1 MKYKID
7 TIINYITEIE
17 PMTLA
22 RLHKILY
29 LSQAASLINLGKEM
43 FKEKIVA
50 SHNGPFLPEVQKA
63 YIYFSDKIRYDR
75 KMFDELDRL
84 INKLPG
90 SKEVDD
96 FSETMSGQIIRIL
109 IEKTKDFNDIEL
121 SEKTKYSFWKECYS
135 REDKIMKP
143 KEILNFHKS
152 INGFDEIP
160 RPSGIV
166 YKATEISKFIINN
179 FENTNPLSL
188 LRILYFLK
196 RDWKNIYGYN
206 IFTEEI
212 KIISSGPV
220 IEKVYN
226 KYRFFG
232 SSKIYSNEK
241 SEIETTDCSKII
253 EIIKKY
259 PYNSSTELLELFWKE
274 IKKARF

>member
-29 LSQAASLINLGKEM
+29 LAQAASLINLGKAM
-43 FKEKIVA
+43 FKEKIAA
-50 SHNGPFLPEVQKA
+50 SHNGPFIPEVQKT

-90 SKEVDD
+90 SVEVDK
-96 FSETMSGQIIRIL
+96 FSKTKSAEIIRAL
-109 IEKTKDFNDIEL
+109 LEEVKDFNDMEL
-121 SEKTKYSFWKECYS
+121 SEKTKYSFWKECYN
-135 REDKIMKP
+135 RKDKIMKP
-143 KEILNFHKS
+143 KEILKFHKS
-152 INGFDEIP
+152 INGFDEIA
-160 RPSGIV
+160 RPTGVV

-206 IFTEEI
+206 LFTEEI
-212 KIISSGPV
+212 KIISSGPM
-220 IEKVYN
+220 IEEVYK
-226 KYRFFG
+226 KYFSWG
-232 SSKIYSNEK
+232 SSKIYLKEEFDIDK
-241 SEIETTDCSKII
+241 KDQDKII
-253 EIIKKY
+253 KIIKKY
-259 PYNSSTELLELFWKE
+259 PYNSSIKLLELFWKE
-274 IKKARF
+274 QKNA

>member
-17 PMTLA
+17 PMTLI

-50 SHNGPFLPEVQKA
+50 SHNGPFLPEVQKK
-63 YIYFSDKIRYDR
+63 YFYFTDKIRYDR
-75 KMFDELDRL
+75 RMFDELDQL
-84 INKLPG
+84 INELPG

-96 FSETMSGQIIRIL
+96 FSETMSGEIIKIL
-109 IEKTKDFNDIEL
+109 IEKTRDFNDIEL

-152 INGFDEIP
+152 INGFDEIS

-206 IFTEEI
+206 LFAEEI
-212 KIISSGPV
+212 KIISSGPI
-220 IEKVYN
+220 IEEVYN
-226 KYRFFG
+226 KYKFFG

-241 SEIETTDCSKII
+241 SEIKMADHSKII
-253 EIIKKY
+253 NMIKKY
-259 PYNSSTELLELFWKE
+259 PYNSSTELLELFFQEQKN
-274 IKKARF
+274 A

>member
-29 LSQAASLINLGKEM
+29 LAQAASLINLGKAM
-43 FKEKIVA
+43 FKEKIAA
-50 SHNGPFLPEVQKA
+50 SHNGPFIPEVQKT

-90 SKEVDD
+90 SVEVDK
-96 FSETMSGQIIRIL
+96 FSKTKSAEIIRAL
-109 IEKTKDFNDIEL
+109 LEEVKDFNDMEL
-121 SEKTKYSFWKECYS
+121 SEKTKYSFWKECYN
-135 REDKIMKP
+135 RKDKIMKP
-143 KEILNFHKS
+143 KEILKFHKS
-152 INGFDEIP
+152 INGFDEIE
-160 RPSGIV
+160 RATGKV
-166 YKATEISKFIINN
+166 YKVTEVSKFIINK

-206 IFTEEI
+206 LFSEEI
-212 KIISSGPV
+212 KFVSSGPI
-220 IEKVYN
+220 IEEVYN
-226 KYRFFG
+226 KYKFFG

-241 SEIETTDCSKII
+241 SEIKKADYSKII
-253 EIIKKY
+253 NIIKKY

-274 IKKARF
+274 QKNN

>member
-17 PMTLA
+17 PMILA

-29 LSQAASLINLGKEM
+29 LAQATSLINLGKEM

-50 SHNGPFLPEVQKA
+50 SSDGPFLPEVQKK
-63 YIYFSDKIRYDR
+63 YFYFTDKIRYDR
-75 KMFDELDRL
+75 KMFDELDLL

-90 SKEVDD
+90 SKKVDD
-96 FSETMSGQIIRIL
+96 FSETMSGKIIKIL
-109 IEKTKDFNDIEL
+109 IEKTRDFNDMEL
-121 SEKTKYSFWKECYS
+121 SEKTKYSFWKECYN

-160 RPSGIV
+160 RPSGAV

-188 LRILYFLK
+188 LRILYFLN
-196 RDWKNIYGYN
+196 RDWKEKYGFN
-206 IFTEEI
+206 LFQEKI
-212 KIISSGPV
+212 KFISSGPM
-220 IEKVYN
+220 IEEVYK
-226 KYRFFG
+226 KYFSWG
-232 SSKIYSNEK
+232 SSKIYLKEEFDIDK
-241 SEIETTDCSKII
+241 KDQDKII
-253 EIIKKY
+253 KIIKQY
-259 PYNSSTELLELFWKE
+259 PYNSSTELLKLFFWELKN
-274 IKKARF
+274 A

>member
-1 MKYKID
+1 MTYKIE
-7 TIINYITEIE
+7 TVINYITEIE

-29 LSQAASLINLGKEM
+29 LAQAASLINLGKEM

-50 SHNGPFLPEVQKA
+50 SHNGPFIPEVQKK
-63 YIYFSDKIRYDR
+63 YFYFTDKIRYDR
-75 KMFDELDRL
+75 RMFDELDQL
-84 INKLPG
+84 INELQG

-96 FSETMSGQIIRIL
+96 FSETISGQIIRIL
-109 IEKTKDFNDIEL
+109 IEKTRDFNDMEL
-121 SEKTKYSFWKECYS
+121 SEKTKYSFWEECYN

-143 KEILNFHKS
+143 REILNFHKS

-196 RDWKNIYGYN
+196 RDWENIYGYN
-206 IFTEEI
+206 LFAEEI
-212 KIISSGPV
+212 KIISSGPI
-220 IEKVYN
+220 IEEVYN
-226 KYRFFG
+226 KYKFFG

-241 SEIETTDCSKII
+241 SEIKMAYHSKII
-253 EIIKKY
+253 NMIKKY
-259 PYNSSTELLELFWKE
+259 PYNSSTELLELFFQEQKN
-274 IKKARF
+274 A

>member
-17 PMTLA
+17 PMTLI

-29 LSQAASLINLGKEM
+29 LAQAASLINLGKEM

-63 YIYFSDKIRYDR
+63 YTYFSDKIRYDR

-96 FSETMSGQIIRIL
+96 FSETMSGEIIRIL
-109 IEKTKDFNDIEL
+109 IEKTRDFNDIEL

-143 KEILNFHKS
+143 NEILKFHKS
-152 INGFDEIP
+152 INGFNEIEE
-160 RPSGIV
+160 PSGKI
-166 YKATEISKFIINN
+166 YKALEISKFIINN

-196 RDWKNIYGYN
+196 KDWKNIYGYN
-206 IFTEEI
+206 LFSEEI
-212 KIISSGPV
+212 KFVSSGPI
-220 IEKVYN
+220 IEEVYN
-226 KYRFFG
+226 KYKFFG

-241 SEIETTDCSKII
+241 SEIKKADYSKII
-253 EIIKKY
+253 NIIKKY

-274 IKKARF
+274 QKNN

>member
-22 RLHKILY
+22 RLHKVLY
-29 LSQAASLINLGKEM
+29 LAQAASLINLGKEM

-63 YIYFSDKIRYDR
+63 YIYFSNKIRYDR
-75 KMFDELDRL
+75 RMFDELDRL

-96 FSETMSGQIIRIL
+96 FSETMSGEIIRIL
-109 IEKTKDFNDIEL
+109 IEKTRDFNDIEL
-121 SEKTKYSFWKECYS
+121 SEKTKYSFWKECYN

-143 KEILNFHKS
+143 KEILKFHKS

-160 RPSGIV
+160 RPSGVV

-206 IFTEEI
+206 LFTEEI
-212 KIISSGPV
+212 KIISSGPM
-220 IEKVYN
+220 IEEVYK
-226 KYRFFG
+226 KYFSWG
-232 SSKIYSNEK
+232 SSKIYLKEEFDIDK
-241 SEIETTDCSKII
+241 KDQDKII
-253 EIIKKY
+253 KIIKKY
-259 PYNSSTELLELFWKE
+259 PYNSSTELLKLFFQEQKNN
-274 IKKARF
+274 

>member
-22 RLHKILY
+22 RLHKVLY
-29 LSQAASLINLGKEM
+29 LAQAASLINLGKEM

-75 KMFDELDRL
+75 KMFDELDCL
-84 INKLPG
+84 INKVPG
-90 SKEVDD
+90 SVEVDD
-96 FSETMSGQIIRIL
+96 FSETMSGEIIRIL
-109 IEKTKDFNDIEL
+109 IEKTRDFNDIEL
-121 SEKTKYSFWKECYS
+121 SEKTKYSFWKECYN

-143 KEILNFHKS
+143 KEILKFHKS

-160 RPSGIV
+160 RPTGVV

-206 IFTEEI
+206 LFTEEI
-212 KIISSGPV
+212 KIISSGPM
-220 IEKVYN
+220 IEEVYK
-226 KYRFFG
+226 KYFSWG
-232 SSKIYSNEK
+232 SSKIYLKEEFDIDK
-241 SEIETTDCSKII
+241 KDQDKII
-253 EIIKKY
+253 KIIKKY
-259 PYNSSTELLELFWKE
+259 PYNSSTELLKLFFQEQKN
-274 IKKARF
+274 A

>member
-17 PMTLA
+17 PMTLT

-29 LSQAASLINLGKEM
+29 FAQAASLINLGKEM

-50 SHNGPFLPEVQKA
+50 SHNGPFLPEVQKK
-63 YIYFSDKIRYDR
+63 YFYFADKIRYDR
-75 KMFDELDRL
+75 RMFDELDQL
-84 INKLPG
+84 INELPG

-96 FSETMSGQIIRIL
+96 FSETMSGKIIRIL
-109 IEKTKDFNDIEL
+109 IEKTRDFNDIEL

-152 INGFDEIP
+152 INGFDEIS

-206 IFTEEI
+206 LFFEEI
-212 KIISSGPV
+212 KFVSSGPI
-220 IEKVYN
+220 IEEVYN
-226 KYRFFG
+226 KYKFFG

-241 SEIETTDCSKII
+241 SEIKKADYSKII
-253 EIIKKY
+253 NIIKKY

-274 IKKARF
+274 QKNN